1 MENRSFEY
9 CRCLCHKYPDSTYKH
24 LKPCCQYCRYCDS
37 LIQVDYYMS
46 HRRECIARYWAKVE
60 QESKQPTEDPDDH

>member
-1 MENRSFEY
+1 
-9 CRCLCHKYPDSTYKH
+9 
-24 LKPCCQYCRYCDS
+24 
-37 LIQVDYYMS
+37 VDYYMS